1 MARGK
6 PLRAAGRV
14 AGVAMLLVKLGGSVL
29 TDKAR
34 LRTARRAA
42 IRRLASEL
50 AAVRQSLLVVHGA
63 GSYGHILARRHQLN
77 QGGISVAKRIAASRV
92 QQDVKELDGLVVN
105 ALLNVGIAAI
115 PIAPSA
121 VLSLNDGTVATA
133 GLTPFRGSASLGFTP
148 VTLGDVVRDLHR
160 GLALWSAARPMPHL

>member
-6 PLRAAGRV
+6 TLSAARRV
-14 AGVAMLLVKLGGSVL
+14 ARVAMLLVKLGGSVL

-77 QGGISVAKRIAASRV
+77 QGGVSVAKRIAASRV

-105 ALLNVGIAAI
+105 ALLDVGIAAI

-121 VLSLNDGTVATA
+121 VLWRNDGTAATSV
-133 GLTPFRGSASLGFTP
+133 LTPGREFVCGGLPP
-148 VTLGDVVRDLHR
+148 VSGGEGVR
-160 GLALWSAARPMPHL
+160 

>member
-6 PLRAAGRV
+6 TLSAARRV
-14 AGVAMLLVKLGGSVL
+14 ARVAMLLVKLGGSVL

-77 QGGISVAKRIAASRV
+77 QEASRSRS
-92 QQDVKELDGLVVN
+92 G
-105 ALLNVGIAAI
+105 
-115 PIAPSA
+115 SRR
-121 VLSLNDGTVATA
+121 
-133 GLTPFRGSASLGFTP
+133 RGSSK
-148 VTLGDVVRDLHR
+148 
-160 GLALWSAARPMPHL
+160 M